1 MRFLSVPDPA
11 AARANQ
17 HSCCIFAEP
26 GRVHHENVAG
36 FYPVDVLPYLT
47 LRKRGPRGNLWVSR
61 SVEQGCGWGT
71 TLVAGEGAASKPVEA
86 RPWWAPPETPAPF
99 PSLPRFRNGPRR
111 QGFASPRLPRAP
123 LTAPGRSEQSSHKR
137 ERGLPERPPPS
148 AFSPWSRRVP
158 MALAPVGPP
167 KPRHPTGARPDSL
180 LPGAASP

>member
-1 MRFLSVPDPA
+1 MRFPSVPDPA

-17 HSCCIFAEP
+17 HSGCIFAEP

-71 TLVAGEGAASKPVEA
+71 KLVAGEGAASKPVEA

-99 PSLPRFRNGPRR
+99 PSLAQVPERSSPSRVRFAAPTPRALDCSTR
-111 QGFASPRLPRAP
+111 PRAP
-123 LTAPGRSEQSSHKR
+123 GPRALGSHQCQ
-137 ERGLPERPPPS
+137 
-148 AFSPWSRRVP
+148 RV
-158 MALAPVGPP
+158 
-167 KPRHPTGARPDSL
+167 H
-180 LPGAASP
+180 